1 MKTANLVLIGA
12 LSVASFAALADE
24 RAELPGPQPVLSTLT
39 RVQVKAE
46 LAAAIKAGEVR
57 YGQLDATSATV
68 TKTPAREERK
78 ADAAAARASWLRAG
92 ELG

>member
-24 RAELPGPQPVLSTLT
+24 RAEYSDQQATMGTRPRPQI
-39 RVQVKAE
+39 QAE
-46 LAAAIKAGEVR
+46 LAAAIKGGAVR
-57 YGQLDATSATV
+57 YGELDITPANGA
-68 TKTPAREERK
+68 KTPGRAQLK

>member
-46 LAAAIKAGEVR
+46 LAAAMR
-57 YGQLDATSATV
+57 CM
-68 TKTPAREERK
+68 R
-78 ADAAAARASWLRAG
+78 
-92 ELG
+92 